1 MAAQIDYKPIA
12 NGVGANVETQ
22 VQYETDLGPG
32 GVLQDGYEAGT
43 AESAKVNKTV
53 RQSSVMTA
61 ALATAVSALLGNI
74 DMLDDGNVAALAA
87 KLSLAMTGSAWTT
100 GDVKLTLKTVADAG
114 WLMCDDGTVG
124 SAGSTATHASDANLA
139 LFNFMW
145 ALPAGDTWA
154 PVIPS
159 RGGSAALDWAA
170 NKKITMTK
178 MLGRALAIAGSGA
191 GLTPRALGEFLGSQ
205 DAVVVQHNHGGNTGG
220 QSADHSHPIPAQDI
234 ADSGSGAPPR
244 WTSGGGFNTGGSSND
259 HSHPISSDGV
269 SGTGKNM
276 QPSGFLNAM
285 IKQ

>member
-1 MAAQIDYKPIA
+1 MPAQIDYKPIA
-12 NGVGANVETQ
+12 NGATANVETQ

-87 KLSLAMTGSAWTT
+87 KLTLAMTGAAWTT
-100 GDVKLTLKTVADAG
+100 GDVKLTLKIVADSG
-114 WLMCDDGTVG
+114 WVMCDDGTVG
-124 SAGSTATHASDANLA
+124 SAASTATHASDANHA
-139 LFNFMW
+139 LFVFLWTNVID
-145 ALPAGDTWA
+145 AWA
-154 PVIPS
+154 PVVGG
-159 RGGSAALDWAA
+159 RGGSAELDWAA
-170 NKKITMTK
+170 NKKITLTK
-178 MLGRALAIAGSGA
+178 MLGRALAIAGTGA
-191 GLTPRALGEFLGSQ
+191 GLTARALGENLGSQ
-205 DAVVVQHNHGGNTGG
+205 DAVVVIHSHGGATGG

-259 HSHPISSDGV
+259 HTHAIAADGV
-269 SGTGKNM
+269 SGVGKNM